1 MCVRK
6 SPRLDRLYPPGA
18 CHGLHPDDPISRRW
32 MWDKFIWSY
41 SVAGGEGPWLFHNKP
56 PRTAPTPPSASWRR
70 RRRLGT
76 LHARH
81 KKTPLA
87 AEGVSTDSLK
97 RCIVHRHRHDG
108 QTHCAQASKTGMACL
123 QRLRH
128 CSAVA
133 MAAARAAKR
142 LWHGLACLDTLAN
155 LACRDTL
162 ADLACRD
169 TLVSREA
176 RISLVRCRSG
186 AQTLRDSCVLP
197 RNDQTITTSAWG
209 EARRLAAHESLL

>member
-1 MCVRK
+1 MVLLR
-6 SPRLDRLYPPGA
+6 RWRRGPPG
-18 CHGLHPDDPISRRW
+18 
-32 MWDKFIWSY
+32 
-41 SVAGGEGPWLFHNKP
+41 LFHTKP
-56 PRTAPTPPSASWRR
+56 ARTAPTPPSASWRR

-76 LHARH
+76 LRARRK
-81 KKTPLA
+81 KKTTPQRAFL
-87 AEGVSTDSLK
+87 SLK

-108 QTHCAQASKTGMACL
+108 QTHCAQASPTGMACL

-155 LACRDTL
+155 LVCRDTL
-162 ADLACRD
+162 AELACRD

-186 AQTLRDSCVLP
+186 AQTLQDSCVLL
-197 RNDQTITTSAWG
+197 RNDQTTHTSAWG
-209 EARRLAAHESLL
+209 EARRLAARESLL